1 MSGITGYWSPEPGA
15 SPQPFL
21 SRTRFNFH
29 HHRLPVFVPHL
40 SDVQQIMR
48 IAVVPRPAIDKYPRA
63 TAAAV
68 YHNAIVHVGVV
79 GVGSLNICDS
89 GQVPCSETHKC
100 CHLNR
105 ASPAL
110 TEKAPYKSPHHDRHS
125 LHGQMMS
132 QKKTKQRLSTG
143 SLSFRSVLTSP

>member
-1 MSGITGYWSPEPGA
+1 MRARQCGVGGEEVSGITGYWSPEPGA

-29 HHRLPVFVPHL
+29 HHRLSVFVPHL

-68 YHNAIVHVGVV
+68 HHNAIVHVGVV

-89 GQVPCSETHKC
+89 GQVPCSETDKC

-105 ASPAL
+105 ALPAL
-110 TEKAPYKSPHHDRHS
+110 TEKAPYRSPHHDRH
-125 LHGQMMS
+125 
-132 QKKTKQRLSTG
+132 
-143 SLSFRSVLTSP
+143 VV

>member
-1 MSGITGYWSPEPGA
+1 MWGERRGEDVSCITGYWSPEPSA

-29 HHRLPVFVPHL
+29 HHRLSVFVPHL

-48 IAVVPRPAIDKYPRA
+48 IAVVPRPAINKYPRA
-63 TAAAV
+63 ATAAV
-68 YHNAIVHVGVV
+68 HHNAIVHVGVI
-79 GVGSLNICDS
+79 GVGSLNVCDS

-105 ASPAL
+105 ASPTL
-110 TEKAPYKSPHHDRHS
+110 TEKAPYR
-125 LHGQMMS
+125 
-132 QKKTKQRLSTG
+132 STI
-143 SLSFRSVLTSP
+143 S

>member
-29 HHRLPVFVPHL
+29 HHRLSVFVPHL

-48 IAVVPRPAIDKYPRA
+48 IAIVPRPAIDKYPRA

-68 YHNAIVHVGVV
+68 HHNAIVHVGVV
-79 GVGSLNICDS
+79 GVGSLNVCDS

-100 CHLNR
+100 CH
-105 ASPAL
+105 
-110 TEKAPYKSPHHDRHS
+110 
-125 LHGQMMS
+125 
-132 QKKTKQRLSTG
+132 
-143 SLSFRSVLTSP
+143 